1 MFLFFMIAGQRKN
14 EVVAEV
20 SQKNKDSLT
29 IDFQLFNSLS
39 IKICKELH
47 QKWTVSKGLAQN
59 IM

>member
-1 MFLFFMIAGQRKN
+1 MIAGQRKN

-29 IDFQLFNSLS
+29 IDFQLFNSLI